1 MHRYVRLKSRSHG
14 QTCRLVP
21 AHHGVAYP
29 RPPSDVPRGVLCGPA
44 AGAKRPVH
52 LLDQIPHRRESATL
66 APPDGQK
73 TPFRKEKYT
82 YERPRSGT
90 RGLIKDNRLSSGARS
105 LRGSARDKKRKELD
119 TTGSFHSINRS
130 EKACLNNSLINR
142 DRAPP
147 YDLWHF
153 LRSTKA
159 GATAITAVAVAIMP
173 AAMRRRQQQFT
184 QRGQEAGSCR
194 VWANISRTDRHRL
207 TVRWPDL
214 CQIKSPPIREGA
226 SRCKLV

>member
-21 AHHGVAYP
+21 AHRGVAYP

-44 AGAKRPVH
+44 AGAKRRVH
-52 LLDQIPHRRESATL
+52 LLDQILHRRESATL

-73 TPFRKEKYT
+73 TPFRKEEYT
-82 YERPRSGT
+82 CERPRSGT

-105 LRGSARDKKRKELD
+105 WRGSARDKKRKELG

-130 EKACLNNSLINR
+130 EKACLNDSLIKR

-153 LRSTKA
+153 LRSTKPGGSSDMGGIVHLEVLRVPEILRNLRTVQSSVGENA
-159 GATAITAVAVAIMP
+159 QGGYAASGHDYSKRGA
-173 AAMRRRQQQFT
+173 
-184 QRGQEAGSCR
+184 R
-194 VWANISRTDRHRL
+194 V
-207 TVRWPDL
+207 
-214 CQIKSPPIREGA
+214 
-226 SRCKLV
+226 